1 MSSPAEHNIGRV
13 SSRPDENSAA
23 AMAGER
29 IKASE
34 AAERETTMSLW
45 MGLKLYPKA
54 VAFSAAISACIIMEG
69 YDVNLLQGLF
79 AFAPFQRRYGRK
91 QADGSYQLSAAWQAG
106 LANGAAVGEI
116 LGLFLNGFIS
126 ERIGYR
132 RTLLCSLAVLTGFI
146 FILFFAP
153 SVEVLQVGEIL
164 CGIPWGVFQTLTT
177 VYASE
182 VCPVTLRAYLTTYV
196 NLCWVIG
203 TLLGQGILRACLE
216 SSSNSEWAYRIP
228 FAIQWAWP
236 VPIALAVLFAPES
249 PWWLIRQN
257 RLDDARTAL
266 SRLTSAKADPD
277 FDVDATVAM
286 MHQTHLLEQQQQKHI
301 AGSSSSSYAD
311 CFRGTDL
318 RRTEITCAVWA
329 IQNLSGSGFM
339 GYSTYFFQQAGLDG
353 AQSFNVAMGQ
363 YALGAVG
370 TLLSWGL
377 MARVGRRDLYLY
389 GLVAQLAILLATGC
403 LGVVSDDGG
412 AHPGVAWGVA
422 ALMVLYTFVY
432 DMTVGPVCYA
442 LVPEMPASR
451 LRTRTVVL
459 GRNLYNVINIVMN
472 VIIPYMLNPSA
483 WNWKAKA
490 GFFYAGLCALC
501 LVWTFFRLPEPKGRT
516 YAELDILFKQGVPAR
531 KFRETVVDA
540 FGTQD
545 VAFQVKAGKHDQEVV
560 SHVERVE

>member
-1 MSSPAEHNIGRV
+1 MSALAEQDIGQV
-13 SSRPDENSAA
+13 PSRPDENSAA

-79 AFAPFQRRYGRK
+79 AFAPFQRKYGHK

-116 LGLFLNGFIS
+116 LGLFLNGIIS

-132 RTLLCSLAVLTGFI
+132 RTLLWSLSVLTGFI

-182 VCPVTLRAYLTTYV
+182 VCPVALRAYLTTYV

-216 SSSNSEWAYRIP
+216 SSNSEWAYRIP
-228 FAIQWAWP
+228 FAIQWVWP

-257 RLDDARTAL
+257 RLADARTAL

-286 MHQTHLLEQQQQKHI
+286 MHQTHLLETAQHV
-301 AGSSSSSYAD
+301 AGSSSSYAD
-311 CFRGTDL
+311 CFRGVDL
-318 RRTEITCAVWA
+318 RRTEITCMVWA

-377 MARVGRRDLYLY
+377 MARFGRRDLYLY

-403 LGVVSDDGG
+403 LGVASDEGGG
-412 AHPGVAWGVA
+412 AHSGVAWGVA

-501 LVWTFFRLPEPKGRT
+501 VVWTFFRLPEPKGRT
-516 YAELDILFKQGVPAR
+516 YAELDILFRQGVPAR
-531 KFRETVVDA
+531 KFKETVVDA

-545 VAFQVKAGKHDQEVV
+545 AVFQVKSGKHDQEVV
-560 SHVERVE
+560 SHVERAE